1 MKNKY
6 GLLKVLIVLLVVVT
20 AGVIYSCI
28 SSKHSGETQI
38 TDEPESTETVSMF
51 ETETVLENLL
61 CIHVCGSVR
70 NPGVY
75 YLPEG
80 SRVHQA
86 VEMAGGLNDDAADS
100 LINLADVLSDGEQ
113 LYIPS
118 VEEAEN
124 GGFRDLPERSDD
136 GLVNINTAGI
146 KELTTLTGIGES
158 KAEAI
163 IAYRENV
170 SAFESTEDITNVS
183 GIGESVYEKIKDS
196 IKVK

>member
-6 GLLKVLIVLLVVVT
+6 GLLKVLIVLLAVVT
-20 AGVIYSCI
+20 AGVVYSCI
-28 SSKHSGETQI
+28 SSKKPETPEI
-38 TDEPESTETVSMF
+38 TDEQIMQEDVSAL
-51 ETETVLENLL
+51 ETETAAENLV
-61 CIHVCGSVR
+61 CVHVCGSVR

-86 VEMAGGLNDDAADS
+86 VELAGGFKEDAADS

-118 VEEAEN
+118 AEEAED
-124 GGFRDLPERSDD
+124 GSFRDITDRTDD
-136 GLVNINTAGI
+136 GLVNINTADI

-183 GIGESVYEKIKDS
+183 GIGENVYEKIKDS